1 MFLLLLMRIYETRMR
16 DTSVQYPCLH
26 QALVSIDHIQLPDMS
41 TTQTSLDLMVNP
53 IATVLGFN
61 LKLGQDSDP
70 QATKERLRT
79 LRKDLDAWWTETK
92 DASSKSDGDVKTLI
106 EERIRERKLWVAND
120 GSSLGTVSVTVSRA

>member
-1 MFLLLLMRIYETRMR
+1 
-16 DTSVQYPCLH
+16 
-26 QALVSIDHIQLPDMS
+26 MS

-53 IATVLGFN
+53 IATVLGLN